1 MSLDTYIVEGGI
13 GKCLCFT
20 ALLPKLAEKAGEP
33 VQIVTPYI
41 DVFAGNPLV
50 KMAFDENTI
59 PLDDPRILASDNIYY
74 SEPYKSNFVKG
85 DEHLLQSYSR
95 LHGVEFDVNM
105 RPKMYTDQ
113 YKPVAKEWLA
123 QKGITGKYIIVQFTG
138 GQTPIGW
145 NQGNAYTSSNAGRN
159 YPPYFAQG
167 IINALR
173 QGYPDIAIIDATLPN
188 EPGFLGTVKCD
199 QTYPVIHE
207 LLKGSEGFIGIDSSV
222 QHFAA
227 SAGVP
232 GVVLWGN
239 TRWTQF
245 GWMHHKNMSFHDKNK
260 FNTWYKM
267 DVSDPRNIM
276 IDAQDVIN
284 VFEKHVLGQKVA
296 ESDIQV
302 AHKKKR

>member
-20 ALLPKLAEKAGEP
+20 ALLPKLVEKAGGP
-33 VQIVTPYI
+33 VQILTPYI
-41 DVFAGNPLV
+41 DVFANNPLV
-50 KMAFDENTI
+50 KMVFDENTI
-59 PLDDPRILASDNIYY
+59 PLDDTRILESDNIYY

-85 DEHLLQSYSR
+85 DEHLLKSYAK
-95 LHGVEFDVNM
+95 LHGVEFDVNI
-105 RPKMYTDQ
+105 RPKMYTEHL
-113 YKPVAKEWLA
+113 KPAVDAWLKE
-123 QKGITGKYIIVQFTG
+123 KDITGKYMIVQFTG

-145 NQGNAYTSSNAGRN
+145 NQGNQYTSSNPGRN

-167 IINALR
+167 IVNALK
-173 QGYPDIAIIDATLPN
+173 QGYPDMAIIDATLPN
-188 EPGFLGTVKCD
+188 EPGLANTIKCD

-227 SAGVP
+227 AAGVS

-245 GWMHHKNMSFHDKNK
+245 GWMHNKNMSFHDKNRY
-260 FNTWYKM
+260 NTWYKM
-267 DVSDPRNIM
+267 DVADPRNIM
-276 IDAQDVIN
+276 IDAQDVID
-284 VFEKHVLGQKVA
+284 VFESQVLGKKVD
-296 ESDIQV
+296 EKDIMV
-302 AHKKKR
+302 AHKK